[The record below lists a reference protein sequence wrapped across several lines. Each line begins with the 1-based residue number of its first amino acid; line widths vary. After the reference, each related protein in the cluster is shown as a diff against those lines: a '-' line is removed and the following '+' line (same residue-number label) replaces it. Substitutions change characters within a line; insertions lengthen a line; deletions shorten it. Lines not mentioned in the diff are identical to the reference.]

1 MDYHSLAEGGVAGPA
16 CDSYSL
22 YINISDDISLLMAL
36 LSGVCDIGKTH
47 LAVCGQHFQTV
58 TICNGFVSLLFEP
71 AFQDF
76 PIIVRVG
83 TIRQNADNINNGNI
97 PFPGFVVP
105 EGPHLAFFEKLYR
118 LFLGHGS
125 IYSDFLYPMGRGCLR
140 ACGVLIDR
148 AAIA

>member
-1 MDYHSLAEGGVAGPA
+1 MDYHSLAEGGAAGPA
-16 CDSYSL
+16 CGSYSL
-22 YINISDDISLLMAL
+22 YINISGDISLLMAL

-47 LAVCGQHFQTV
+47 LSVGSQHFQTV
-58 TICNGFVSLLFEP
+58 TICHGFISLRFKPLFE
-71 AFQDF
+71 FT
-76 PIIVRVG
+76 PIGGGICTFG
-83 TIRQNADNINNGNI
+83 QNCDNIDNRKI
-97 PFPGFVVP
+97 PCFRFVVP

-125 IYSDFLYPMGRGCLR
+125 IYSHFLYPMGRGCFW